1 MAPALPASPLFFF
14 LMIRRPPR
22 STLFPYTTLFRS
34 VVGVAG
40 VRAQLQRDALR
51 CVVLARDASPR
62 TLEKVERLARARGV
76 PIVRGPEA
84 FALGHGLGRPPV
96 QAVGVA
102 DAALARGLVG
112 ALEE

>member
-1 MAPALPASPLFFF
+1 MNAGRVVRLLGLGVRAG
-14 LMIRRPPR
+14 RGRV
-22 STLFPYTTLFRS
+22 

-51 CVVLARDASPR
+51 CVVVARDASGR

-76 PIVRGPEA
+76 PIVRGPV
-84 FALGHGLGRPPV
+84 ALELGAGLGRPPV

-112 ALEE
+112 SWEE